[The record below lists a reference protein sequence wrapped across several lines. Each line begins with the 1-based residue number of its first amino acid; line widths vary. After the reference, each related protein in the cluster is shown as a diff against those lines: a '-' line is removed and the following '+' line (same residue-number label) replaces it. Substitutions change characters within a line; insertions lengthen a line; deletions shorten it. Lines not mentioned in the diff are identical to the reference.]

1 MKDKIII
8 HSKYQMIQTLENFN
22 EEKIYLVKNIVN
34 NQKYLLQSLD
44 LSLIT
49 PEEINQIREKIELI
63 KNIAK
68 QSENNQ
74 RFPSLVDV
82 FDEKKAIVII
92 YEKFEGNNLQNI
104 LNSRQ
109 LWTELEAVN
118 YLYYL
123 LESLDLIHRE
133 NLVHQIIK
141 PQNLTINNQQIFINS
156 YGKLSNLKSSLMETV
171 TLEDKLY
178 IAPEQIRGK
187 IKISSD
193 IYALGMVI
201 ISLVTGKNILSLEE
215 DDTGKIIWS
224 EGETLTANFIQ
235 IIDKMIAYQTQNRYS
250 NCQEVMGDIAKFFPQ
265 RVSEKSLDYSTENI
279 AHYTPTEII
288 ISTEE
293 EEFSQEENYSN
304 SSYLNPTEYVN
315 SNNSNQK
322 EKEIIVNDT
331 ELINAEDD
339 IKSLLPLAEEYLSE
353 ESKSFSAR
361 IDSQNQKEISNDNTV
376 SNSSSLLPYSEHKFN
391 LIRQIKT
398 PRGIL
403 ISFIICILIIFSFS
417 WLKSYLYQK
426 KVESLI
432 TEIQSYYE
440 QENFDECI
448 ALINSNTVQSLPIAN
463 SLTDEFLGKCWLG
476 LAEIQAVDGNFAE
489 AINIAIQINRD
500 SSDYERAR
508 QFIDDWSEQLFLEA
522 KILCQTNSELSLI
535 EEKLMPIPESSKWKK
550 DALNLLDQCEN
561 NTNNNQVIP
570 LCPGPLCPE

>member
-1 MKDKIII
+1 MKDKTII
-8 HSKYQMIQTLENFN
+8 HSQYQIIQTLENFN
-22 EEKIYLVKNIVN
+22 EEKIYLVNNIVN

-49 PEEINQIREKIELI
+49 PEEINHIREKIEFI

-82 FDEKKAIVII
+82 LDEEKVII
-92 YEKFEGNNLQNI
+92 IVYEKFEGNNLQET
-104 LNSRQ
+104 LNNRQ

-118 YLYYL
+118 YLYHL

-133 NLVHQIIK
+133 NLIHQIIK
-141 PQNLTINNQQIFINS
+141 PQNLTITNQKIFINN

-235 IIDKMIAYQTQNRYS
+235 IIDKMIAYQTQNRYN
-250 NCQEVMGDIAKFFPQ
+250 NCREVMADIAKFFPQ
-265 RVSEKSLDYSTENI
+265 SVSEKSLDYSTENI

-288 ISTEE
+288 IPTEK
-293 EEFSQEENYSN
+293 EEFSQEENHSK
-304 SSYLNPTEYVN
+304 SSYLNPTEFVN
-315 SNNSNQK
+315 SNNFHQK

-331 ELINAEDD
+331 ELINGEDD

-353 ESKSFSAR
+353 ESNSFSSR
-361 IDSQNQKEISNDNTV
+361 IESQNQQEISNNTTN
-376 SNSSSLLPYSEHKFN
+376 NSSSFLPYSEHKFN

-398 PRGIL
+398 PKGIL

-417 WLKSYLYQK
+417 WLKNYLYQK

-476 LAEIQAVDGNFAE
+476 LGEIQAVDGNFAE
-489 AINIAIQINRD
+489 AINIAIQINRN

-522 KILCQTNSELSLI
+522 KILCQTKSELSLV
-535 EEKLMPIPESSKWKK
+535 EEKLAPIPESSKWKK